1 MIAPVQ
7 TLSGFLEQVYLPE
20 RLTITD
26 GAVEQLRIA
35 VRLFGRFLGHDPL
48 LTELSKPDLFRYLKE
63 MLNSRSPAT
72 VNSRRAAILCLWRA
86 AAGMDLCSDS
96 PRCPPVKEPQSL
108 PTAWTLEEVSRLL
121 ASCGTLR
128 GDWHGLPVSLA
139 WRLGLLVLWD
149 TAWRIGTL
157 LSARLGQVDLAR
169 GLVTVP
175 AAHLKGR
182 RADRLFQL
190 HPQTMA
196 LITESMVWPRE
207 QLFPWPHQRRQI
219 WVAFGRVLTQAGL
232 PHDRKHKFHCIR
244 RSAES
249 YAAQARGVNFAAGCV
264 GHSVQVA
271 MQSYI
276 SPEICRQPSLIEA
289 LPRPELN

>member
-7 TLSGFLEQVYLPE
+7 TLSKFLEETYLPE
-20 RLTITD
+20 RLSLTD
-26 GAVEQLRIA
+26 GSAEQLRIA

-48 LTELSKPDLFRYLKE
+48 LTELSKTDLFRWLKQ
-63 MLNSRSPAT
+63 MVVIRSPAT
-72 VNSRRAAILCLWRA
+72 INSRRAAILSVWRA
-86 AAGMDLCSDS
+86 AAGMELCSDP
-96 PRCPPVKEPQSL
+96 PRVPPVREPESL
-108 PTAWTLEEVSRLL
+108 PIAWTLTELNHLL
-121 ASCGTLR
+121 ACCGTLH
-128 GDWHGLPVSLA
+128 GDWDGLPISSA

-196 LITESMVWPRE
+196 LITESLAWPRE
-207 QLFPWPHQRRQI
+207 YLFPYPCGRRQL
-219 WVAFGRVLTQAGL
+219 WVAFGRLLTQAGL
-232 PHDRKHKFHCIR
+232 PCDRKHKFHCIR

-249 YAAQARGVNFAAGCV
+249 YAAQSRGIEWAAGCV
-264 GHSVQVA
+264 GHSVAVA
-271 MQSYI
+271 IQSYI
-276 SPEICRQPSLIEA
+276 SPEIYRQPSLVDV
-289 LPRPELN
+289 LPRPELS